1 MRLFV
6 VLAKEYQNF
15 MLITICDLSS
25 YSDEQYQNNLTTIP
39 VWRREKALQYKK
51 LDDRKRSVLAFVL
64 LQRALREEYGITEV
78 PEFVY
83 NEFGKPSLPNL
94 PIHFSLSHCKEAV
107 ACAVSDHNIG
117 IDVES
122 IVPYNPDVARRAC
135 TADEQKMLEQ
145 CSNKDV
151 EFIKLWTAKEA
162 ISKYEGMGLSLQ
174 FAEIDA
180 MNYLL
185 YSKVSVNSRYVLSSC
200 YGRRTAHLTLPH
212 IKLLSAADLI

>member
-1 MRLFV
+1 MIYLYDT
-6 VLAKEYQNF
+6 LEN
-15 MLITICDLSS
+15 
-25 YSDEQYQNNLTTIP
+25 YSDEQYLKHLNALP
-39 VWRREKALQYKK
+39 VWRRKKALQYKK

-94 PIHFSLSHCKEAV
+94 PIYFSLSHCKDAV

-122 IVPYNPDVARRAC
+122 IVPYNPDMARRVC
-135 TADEQKMLEQ
+135 TADELKMLDQ
-145 CSNKDV
+145 SSNKDV
-151 EFIKLWTAKEA
+151 EFIKLWTVKEA
-162 ISKYEGMGLSLQ
+162 ISKYEGMGLSLP

-200 YGRRTAHLTLPH
+200 YGRRTAPLTLPH
-212 IKLLSAADLI
+212 IKMLSAVDLI

>member
-1 MRLFV
+1 MVYIFDRLDQYTDEAYETH
-6 VLAKEYQNF
+6 LAS
-15 MLITICDLSS
+15 LPT
-25 YSDEQYQNNLTTIP
+25 
-39 VWRREKALQYKK
+39 WRREKALQYKK

-64 LQRALREEYGITEV
+64 LQRALRDEYGITEV

-94 PIHFSLSHCKEAV
+94 PIHFSLSHCKDAV
-107 ACAVSDHNIG
+107 ACTVSNHNIG

-135 TADEQKMLEQ
+135 TADEQKLLEQ
-145 CSNKDV
+145 SSNMDV
-151 EFIKLWTAKEA
+151 EFIKLWTVKEA
-162 ISKYEGMGLSLQ
+162 ISKYEGMGLSLP

-185 YSKVSVNSRYVLSSC
+185 YSKVSVNSRYVLSTC
-200 YGRRTAHLTLPH
+200 YGRRTAPLTLPH
-212 IKLLSAADLI
+212 IKMLSAADLI

>member
-1 MRLFV
+1 MVYIFDRLDQYTDEAYEAH
-6 VLAKEYQNF
+6 LAS
-15 MLITICDLSS
+15 L
-25 YSDEQYQNNLTTIP
+25 P

-51 LDDRKRSVLAFVL
+51 LDDRKRSVLACFL
-64 LQRALREEYGITEV
+64 LQRALCEEYGITEV

-94 PIHFSLSHCKEAV
+94 PVHFSISHCKDAV

-122 IVPYNPDVARRAC
+122 IVPYTPDVARRVC
-135 TADEQKMLEQ
+135 TADELKMLEQ
-145 CSNKDV
+145 SSNKDV

-162 ISKYEGMGLSLQ
+162 ISKYEGMGLSLP
-174 FAEIDA
+174 FSEIDT

-185 YSKVSVNSRYVLSSC
+185 CSNVSVNSRYVLSIC
-200 YGRRTAHLTLPH
+200 YGKRTDTLALPH
-212 IKLLSAADLI
+212 IKMLSATDLI